1 MNNQTIKEKFAALK
15 KTAKHVTTE
24 EILQRGIEVLEATGL
39 PLEDVAALARS
50 VGLDLEDVVYTIGSG
65 HSVPHRPQPVQ
76 IEANLV
82 RLISEM
88 HEVLVNRQASRL
100 ASLSRTERD
109 LYDAADDEEAFNA
122 EYLCARTGIHYLNS
136 TTKQCLSNLVKLG
149 LLKKAGGRKG
159 YLRTPTKVMT

>member
-1 MNNQTIKEKFAALK
+1 MNKLTAKEKFAALK
-15 KTAKHVTTE
+15 KTARQVTTE
-24 EILQRGIEVLEATGL
+24 EIFQRGLEVLEATGL

-50 VGLDLEDVVYTIGSG
+50 VGIDLEDVAYTVGSRN
-65 HSVPHRPQPVQ
+65 SIPHRLQAVE

-88 HEVLVNRQASRL
+88 HEVVVKRQASRL

-109 LYDAADDEEAFNA
+109 LYDAADDKEAFNA
-122 EYLCARTGIHYLNS
+122 EVLCARTGIHFLNS
-136 TTKQCLSNLVKLG
+136 TTKQCLSHLVKLG